1 MLSMALIVGLQSKA
15 FRRTNRS
22 SSENPGRRKPTS
34 GRMEPLRTLSRAG
47 APSEEQEMHQ
57 PVRQLACIVHVSAT
71 ASLRDIP
78 QEQPALA
85 VDKMGTSRGDK
96 GVPILSAARFR
107 RYSQMSR
114 REAESVE
121 RVFFH

>member
-1 MLSMALIVGLQSKA
+1 
-15 FRRTNRS
+15 
-22 SSENPGRRKPTS
+22 
-34 GRMEPLRTLSRAG
+34 METLRTLSRAD

-71 ASLRDIP
+71 AFLRDIP

-96 GVPILSAARFR
+96 GVPVLSPAKTRLTDV
-107 RYSQMSR
+107 SKGSG
-114 REAESVE
+114 E
-121 RVFFH
+121 R